1 MGSLQGRSKAPSFQ
15 SLEVSSLHFENVGNK
30 IGKEIN
36 TAQNDEWEG
45 LQLQTVLHL
54 GFKEGLCQRF
64 LASSELI
71 YCI

>member
-1 MGSLQGRSKAPSFQ
+1 MGSLQGTSKAPSFLP
-15 SLEVSSLHFENVGNK
+15 LEVSSLNFENVGNN

-54 GFKEGLCQRF
+54 GFKKRDCVKGSLPAQN
-64 LASSELI
+64 
-71 YCI
+71 